1 MSGFQAPITIDSA
14 MKYIANNNYLLPA
27 FQREFVWES
36 EQIEKLFD
44 SLMRGYP
51 TSSMLLWKVKGEAK
65 TKWKYYRF
73 LDKFILGATNKPNSN
88 ELFNT
93 TSVNDFYAIL
103 DGQQRLTAIRLG
115 IYGSYAYH
123 EPRKKWTYSEESFPT
138 RHLYLNL
145 TKQGG
150 LDEDCEYFFKF
161 KKDSET
167 NLKDFVF
174 ENNEKWFRVGKII
187 DFHNSHEETSD
198 YFSDIE
204 LTKNERKV
212 IKKLDDTIFG
222 SSVINY
228 YEEEDSNPDRAVK
241 IFTRINSGGTFL
253 SFSDIVFSL
262 MVANWDTID
271 AKTEITSLF
280 NDIGQKGFTIDKK
293 YIVKAILYLY
303 HKSVKTEINSFDKKF
318 CKKIEENWVNI
329 KSAII
334 SLFDLFRSYSLTSF
348 NLTSNNATLP
358 ILYYIYH
365 KNIYTDFTNKVE
377 FKKDREEIK
386 RWLYSA
392 ILRHTFAG
400 QSDTTLQDS
409 RKAYTENINES
420 YINCSS
426 FSGKRI
432 DDNLKNLQVIDD
444 EFLDTILSTQKDNHY
459 AFIILSLLYPYLDY
473 KNNDFHKDHLH
484 ADSLYD
490 ELSDEI
496 KKEYPYKVYNS
507 ILNLQM
513 LDSRENESK
522 GQTPLNIWVKNT
534 CDSKDTMKRFL
545 ESHIIPTNVDL
556 SLNNFPN
563 FIKEREKLLKQELKK
578 IFNGQEMET
587 EEVTCTESQSK
598 L

>member
-51 TSSMLLWKVKGEAK
+51 TSSMLFWKVKGEAK

-150 LDEDCEYFFKF
+150 LDDDCEYFFKF

-587 EEVTCTESQSK
+587 GEVTCTESQSK